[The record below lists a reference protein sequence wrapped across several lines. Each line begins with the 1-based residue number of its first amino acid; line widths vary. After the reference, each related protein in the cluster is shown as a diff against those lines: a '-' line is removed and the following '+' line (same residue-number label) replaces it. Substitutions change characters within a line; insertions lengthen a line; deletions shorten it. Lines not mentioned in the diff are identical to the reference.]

1 VGSIFV
7 PERPDFNPS
16 LREDAKVEKQRK
28 LLATDMDG
36 TVIPLD
42 REPQRKT
49 EIQELRAAL
58 EASEGVLLAYV
69 TGRGLE
75 LASKGIRQFDLPIPD
90 FFVGD
95 VGTSLYRSTQDG
107 FEVDVEYARRMKEA
121 MGGLDFKEVQESM
134 KPLSHLLLEPH
145 ERQTEFKLSFRLPG
159 DQDNRP
165 TIAAVR
171 EHLENLGGRVQ
182 VVYSVGAPSG
192 VGLLD
197 LLPVGGGKEHALRY
211 LQEITG
217 IEEEHVVYA
226 GDSGNDLAAMLGGVK
241 AILVGN
247 AGKELRTELEEKGRE
262 RGILSKIHFSS
273 SPFAKGVLEGC
284 RHFGIL

>member
-1 VGSIFV
+1 
-7 PERPDFNPS
+7 
-16 LREDAKVEKQRK
+16 VEKQRK

-42 REPQRKT
+42 GEPQRKT

-58 EASEGVLLAYV
+58 DASEGVLLAYV

-95 VGTSLYRSTQDG
+95 VGTSLYRGTQDG

-134 KPLSHLLLEPH
+134 KPLSHLLLEPF
-145 ERQTEFKLSFRLPG
+145 EIQTEFKLSFRLPG

-171 EHLENLGGRVQ
+171 EHLEKLGGRVQ

-197 LLPVGGGKEHALRY
+197 LLPADGGKEHALRY

-217 IEEEHVVYA
+217 IDEEHVVYA

-247 AGKELRTELEEKGRE
+247 AGKELRKELEEKGRE

>member
-1 VGSIFV
+1 VGKK
-7 PERPDFNPS
+7 
-16 LREDAKVEKQRK
+16 LK
-28 LLATDMDG
+28 LLASDMDG

-42 REPQRKT
+42 AEPQRET

-58 EASEGVLLAYV
+58 EASEDVILAYL

-75 LASKGIRQFDLPIPD
+75 LASKGMRQFNLPIPD

-95 VGTSLYRSTQDG
+95 VGTSLYRGTQDG
-107 FEVDVEYARRMKEA
+107 FELDAEYARRMKQA
-121 MGGLDFKEVQESM
+121 MGGLDFKEVQEFM
-134 KPLSHLLLEPH
+134 KPLSHLLMEAH
-145 ERQTEFKLSFRLPG
+145 ERQTEFKLSFRLPK

-165 TIAAVR
+165 TVASVR
-171 EHLENLGGRVQ
+171 EHLEGLGGRVQ

-197 LLPVGGGKEHALRY
+197 LLPAGGGKEHALRY

-217 IEEEHVVYA
+217 VEEEHVVYA
-226 GDSGNDLAAMLGGVK
+226 GDSGNDLAALLVGYK
-241 AILVGN
+241 AILVAN
-247 AGKELRTELEEKGRE
+247 AGEELRKELEEKGRE
-262 RGILSKIHFSS
+262 RGTLSRIHFSS

-284 RHFGIL
+284 CHFGIL